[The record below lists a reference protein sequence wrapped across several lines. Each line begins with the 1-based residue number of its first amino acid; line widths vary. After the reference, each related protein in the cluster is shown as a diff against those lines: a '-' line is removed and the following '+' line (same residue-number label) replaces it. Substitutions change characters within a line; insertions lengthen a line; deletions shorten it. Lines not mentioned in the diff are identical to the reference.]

1 MTIMELFLV
10 MKNHQQ
16 VRIDNA
22 DGGLYIGDAIF
33 IPADLM
39 ERNVTSIKILDKFT
53 IQIVCI

>member
-22 DGGLYIGDAIF
+22 DGVLYIGDAIF
-33 IPADLM
+33 IPADLL
-39 ERNVTSIKILDKFT
+39 ERNVTSIKILDEFT
-53 IQIVCI
+53 IKVVCI